1 MSGLPN
7 CVARAQGSSARIWR
21 DAESGPRN
29 RSHGLAGAALSLFPP
44 SWMAVRKRRMA
55 ATRSAEERHLA
66 YLARAK
72 DARLVALLHRHDGEA
87 CELWGHIADEW
98 QHLAEQVLRMQKI

>member
-1 MSGLPN
+1 
-7 CVARAQGSSARIWR
+7 
-21 DAESGPRN
+21 
-29 RSHGLAGAALSLFPP
+29 
-44 SWMAVRKRRMA
+44 MA